1 MDYAQRLAIARG
13 WMYIMAV
20 MDKREPNIEED
31 FLRRYILPF
40 VPEGK

>member
-1 MDYAQRLAIARG
+1 MDERMETARQ